1 MKTQKTWWW
10 IAGIFVFMMVFL
22 GMPQTQAQAA
32 YKVKYDKNIQ
42 DQCLTNGKY
51 IYYLATGRIDGK
63 SQHILYRVD
72 RNYQNKTIIS
82 TFCSARE
89 EEDRKTLEDVNA
101 NNYSIELICYK
112 NGKITL
118 LTGDVELEFGYIDV
132 KSGKYKMLV
141 SGPDALYTQTYK
153 NYVYVIGMCGDWAA
167 VPGYVYNTKTDKLVK
182 LSDSLMGVQI
192 DKKNNKIYYAV
203 MTKYGGPT
211 DNNGH
216 YRIMQANLD
225 GSKQKVKYKKL
236 VASEILDIQKD
247 KIIYKK
253 VGEASNESDK
263 EILVL
268 KKKLKDGHYWIDL
281 TKENAISVGKNQIVI
296 KGAPDIYKSNKNLE
310 LTIINYPYAKR
321 KLKLASNVKYYMIEE
336 NYIRIS
342 KKKIKKIIH
351 DKNAGV
357 LYIKIKNGQVTEL
370 AVSW

>member
-1 MKTQKTWWW
+1 MVVKRKKTWWW
-10 IAGIFVFMMVFL
+10 IAGIFVFMMVVL

-32 YKVKYDKNIQ
+32 YKGKYDKNIQ
-42 DQCLTNGKY
+42 KQCLTNGKY
-51 IYYLATGRIDGK
+51 IYYLDTGRIDGK

-82 TFCSARE
+82 TFCSAM
-89 EEDRKTLEDVNA
+89 EEDARKTFENVDA
-101 NNYSIELICYK
+101 NNFGAELVCYK

-141 SGPDALYTQTYK
+141 SGPDALSTQTYK
-153 NYVYVIGMCGDWAA
+153 NYVYVIGMCGDLAA

-182 LSDSLMGVQI
+182 LSDSLMRVKI
-192 DKKNNKIYYAV
+192 DKKDAKLYYDV
-203 MTKYGGPT
+203 VLKLGDPT
-211 DNNGH
+211 TRNGS

-225 GSKQKVKYKKL
+225 GSNQKVKYKKL
-236 VASEILDIQKD
+236 VASVILDIQKD

-253 VGEASNESDK
+253 VGEASDESHK
-263 EILVL
+263 EMLVL

-281 TKENAISVGKNQIVI
+281 TKENAISVGKKQIVI
-296 KGAPDIYKSNKNLE
+296 KGADIYKSNKNLE
-310 LTIINYPYAKR
+310 LTTISSYAKR

-351 DKNAGV
+351 DKNAGE
-357 LYIKIKNGQVTEL
+357 LHIKIKNGQVTEL

>member
-42 DQCLTNGKY
+42 DKCLTNGKY

-63 SQHILYRVD
+63 SQHILYRMD

-101 NNYSIELICYK
+101 NNYSVELVCYK

-203 MTKYGGPT
+203 MTKYGDPT
-211 DNNGH
+211 VDNGH

-225 GSKQKVKYKKL
+225 GSNQKVKCQKI
-236 VASEILDIQKD
+236 VAR
-247 KIIYKK
+247 KIGKITKHK
-253 VGEASNESDK
+253 VYYYVQGSNNK
-263 EILVL
+263 L
-268 KKKLKDGHYWIDL
+268 KKK
-281 TKENAISVGKNQIVI
+281 V
-296 KGAPDIYKSNKNLE
+296 
-310 LTIINYPYAKR
+310 
-321 KLKLASNVKYYMIEE
+321 
-336 NYIRIS
+336 
-342 KKKIKKIIH
+342 KKI
-351 DKNAGV
+351 
-357 LYIKIKNGQVTEL
+357 
-370 AVSW
+370 